1 MSMLSSMCDK
11 LRTTADEV
19 ERIKHNNADWL
30 WRDGVTLMD
39 AVRELRDAAD
49 TIDNLRGMCQDV
61 QFENARLRD
70 SLEESEHDESIA
82 WDRVRKTEAENEQL
96 RKVVD
101 LCSEY
106 IEDDR
111 CEGCIVKH
119 ACYNGDID
127 DCFMRVR
134 LINMM
139 HDIGIEVDDINQN
152 NFQSTEFLVDL
163 TVARE
168 VVE

>member
-1 MSMLSSMCDK
+1 MSMLSSMCEK
-11 LRTTADEV
+11 LRKTAREV

-30 WRDGVTLMD
+30 WRDGVTLID

-61 QFENARLRD
+61 QFENEGLK
-70 SLEESEHDESIA
+70 
-82 WDRVRKTEAENEQL
+82 VENEQL
-96 RKVVD
+96 RKVID

-106 IEDDR
+106 ISDDR
-111 CEGCIVKH
+111 CEGCVVKH
-119 ACYNGDID
+119 ACYNGDVD

-139 HDIGIEVDDINQN
+139 HDLGIEVD
-152 NFQSTEFLVDL
+152 
-163 TVARE
+163 
-168 VVE
+168 